1 MKLNY
6 KKKQTRRVTIK
17 DLADDLGLSVGAVSQ
32 ALNPRTNINIKLK
45 PETIARVRAYANQL
59 NYRPHAGASSIRSK
73 HFGNV
78 GYMVAKKQV
87 DVLEPAAE
95 VQAGIHDA
103 ALEHNFRVTLIR
115 VPSTEARNSEAVSRV
130 FHESHL
136 DSLIILDYE
145 GFSPAYERVL
155 SDTDFP
161 IIFLNH
167 KIAHQA
173 IFVDDV
179 AGMSELTA
187 HLIAQGHR
195 NIAYF
200 SAKKPKSGE
209 MIHYSVADRYE
220 GYKRTMQAAKLE
232 ASAPWNL
239 EEKGEEAT
247 QNWLYGDDRPD
258 AIVCYSDAD
267 ATEICKRLYQQGVR
281 IPDQIAVVGY
291 GDNAA
296 AQFSWVPLTTMSI
309 PYYQMAY
316 LAFQQALGQMNP
328 TGEPQP
334 FDSISVQPRLCVRAS
349 SMRVN
354 QMAFR

>member
-1 MKLNY
+1 MIIAIKSILSTFVMKLNY

-78 GYMVAKKQV
+78 GYMIAKREV
-87 DVLEPAAE
+87 DVLEPAAA

-115 VPSTEARNSEAVSRV
+115 VPSSEARNPEAVSRV

-136 DSLIILDYE
+136 DSLIILNYE

-161 IIFLNH
+161 VIFLNH

-173 IFVDDV
+173 IFVDDI

-195 NIAYF
+195 KIAYF
-200 SAKKPKSGE
+200 AAKKPKAGA
-209 MIHYSVADRYE
+209 MVHYSVADRYE
-220 GYKRTMQAAKLE
+220 GYKRTMQSAGLQ
-232 ASAPWNL
+232 ASSWNL
-239 EEKGEEAT
+239 EERGEEAT
-247 QNWLYGDDRPD
+247 QDWLYGNNRPD

-267 ATEICKRLYQQGVR
+267 AHEVCKRQITTQQP
-281 IPDQIAVVGY
+281 ILILKHP
-291 GDNAA
+291 
-296 AQFSWVPLTTMSI
+296 
-309 PYYQMAY
+309 
-316 LAFQQALGQMNP
+316 P
-328 TGEPQP
+328 TH
-334 FDSISVQPRLCVRAS
+334 
-349 SMRVN
+349 
-354 QMAFR
+354 